1 MINYIRS
8 ESYRIL
14 HTKDIYLFTGLM
26 ALGILFLNVG
36 LYVSAGAISGF
47 QYANVKFS
55 LSFLTDNM
63 LFLAVAGAILSVLL
77 FSGERRIGVM
87 KNAVAY
93 GISRK
98 SLFLGKCI
106 VSFAAAFASMILLTA
121 VYVISAVLLLDGPV
135 QPYLGLM
142 LQGIAVNL
150 LFAAAG
156 VILAAGFTQFFEKEL
171 VSGLA
176 WMGVVFLLPAVFYMA
191 GFEIPLLAKIA
202 SWMPRNYLM
211 TDVMAGMSG
220 YLCLWSEPAGAVKCI
235 LAGVAGIIVFAAAG
249 VFMNRR
255 KEI

>member
-106 VSFAAAFASMILLTA
+106 VSFVAAFASMILLTA

-150 LFAAAG
+150 PFAAAG
-156 VILAAGFTQFFEKEL
+156 VILFGAHGV